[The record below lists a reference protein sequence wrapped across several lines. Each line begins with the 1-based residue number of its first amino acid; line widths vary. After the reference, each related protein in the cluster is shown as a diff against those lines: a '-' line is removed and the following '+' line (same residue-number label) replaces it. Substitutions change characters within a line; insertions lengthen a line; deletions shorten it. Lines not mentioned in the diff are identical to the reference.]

1 MSTPGSIGSN
11 HVQVVLHGGEPL
23 LLGHDGLLLDE
34 MQHVKLAGQARHR
47 FRMYRSW
54 VEEAIEALLN
64 AGALT
69 PQGKRFVNGMRDAV
83 GAWSDD
89 R

>member
-1 MSTPGSIGSN
+1 MAVPR
-11 HVQVVLHGGEPL
+11 QAERRP
-23 LLGHDGLLLDE
+23 E
-34 MQHVKLAGQARHR
+34 KLVDR

-69 PQGKRFVNGMRDAV
+69 PDGERFVNGMRATV
-83 GAWSDD
+83 EAWADD